1 VFLDA
6 LLKYR
11 DPFAPF
17 IPFLKQSSG
26 PDDGLPLIAA
36 LVLTKIL
43 SEAVTLSSKSSTTLD
58 SAVTSLYAYLSQLSK
73 STDAGYQDIAAQS
86 YSALL
91 RTSRTRE
98 LFWEQRK
105 ETVKPLFDI
114 LVAGAGAGDG
124 VSSLWSDGEAA
135 PKSNV
140 DAGIAGGVGIQLMYR
155 VLLVIWQL
163 SFEGGVVG
171 EGLQK

>member
-1 VFLDA
+1 MDA

-11 DPFAPF
+11 DPCAPF
-17 IPFLKQSSG
+17 IPFLKQSNG

-36 LVLTKIL
+36 LVLTKVL
-43 SEAVTLSSKSSTTLD
+43 SEAVVSSSRPSATLD
-58 SAVTSLYAYLSQLSK
+58 SAITSLYWYLSQLSK

-98 LFWEQRK
+98 LFWENRK
-105 ETVKPLFDI
+105 ETVDPLFDI
-114 LVAGAGAGDG
+114 LRAGAGAGDG
-124 VSSLWSDGEAA
+124 ASSLWDADAA
-135 PKSNV
+135 PRNNV
-140 DAGIAGGVGIQLMYR
+140 DGIAGGVGIQLMYR

-163 SFEGGVVG
+163 SFEGELVG
-171 EGLQK
+171 EGLQE

>member
-6 LLKYR
+6 LLKYH

-36 LVLTKIL
+36 LVLTKVL
-43 SEAVTLSSKSSTTLD
+43 SEAVVSSSRSSTTLD
-58 SAVTSLYAYLSQLSK
+58 AAVTSLYLYLSRLSK

-98 LFWEQRK
+98 LFWENRK
-105 ETVKPLFDI
+105 ETVDPLFEI
-114 LVAGAGAGDG
+114 LRAGAGAGDDG
-124 VSSLWSDGEAA
+124 ASSLWDVDAA
-135 PKSNV
+135 PRNNV
-140 DAGIAGGVGIQLMYR
+140 DGIAGGVGIQLMYR

-163 SFEGGVVG
+163 SFEGELVG
-171 EGLQK
+171 EDLQE